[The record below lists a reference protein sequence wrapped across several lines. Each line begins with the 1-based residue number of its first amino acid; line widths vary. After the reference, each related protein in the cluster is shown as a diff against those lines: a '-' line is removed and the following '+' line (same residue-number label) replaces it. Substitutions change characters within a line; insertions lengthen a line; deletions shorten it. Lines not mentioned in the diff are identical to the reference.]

1 VAKLPARRDEPGLPT
16 PRQGYA
22 GFSMTGKDSQKWA
35 EVRQKFLAKIQVLFE
50 QLGEDQPAGAW
61 LREQAKEFG
70 ALALDYAKAQLRK
83 PGLDAAKVEAEVA
96 KLYAER
102 EKTLAE
108 ARKAH
113 AEAHAKEIDNV
124 VKELRLS
131 LGMTKAMLIG
141 EEGDEAIL
149 LGLQVE
155 EMMAALKAIAGGEA
169 KAGAG

>member
-1 VAKLPARRDEPGLPT
+1 
-16 PRQGYA
+16 
-22 GFSMTGKDSQKWA
+22 MTGEDPQQWA
-35 EVRQKFLAKIQVLFE
+35 EFRRKLLDRISVLFD
-50 QLGEDQPAGAW
+50 QLAVDQPAAPW

-102 EKTLAE
+102 ERTLAE

-113 AEAHAKEIDNV
+113 AEARAKEIDNV
-124 VKELRLS
+124 SRELQLA
-131 LGMTKAMLIG
+131 LGMTKALLIG

-155 EMMAALKAIAGGEA
+155 EMLTALKAIGGGEA
-169 KAGAG
+169 KSGAG